1 MEIENMHFIM
11 LNNKIFRNNQIQLD
25 KVMKKYDL
33 SSGSMSYLFILE
45 KSEGVSLHQL
55 SIKIGNDK
63 AMTTRTIKR
72 LIELK
77 YVYKVGKDGDC
88 RAYQLY
94 LTEKAKAILP
104 QMHREI
110 EEIVDLITVDLSQE
124 EKEVTLAAMK
134 KIFMRTQQIRTEE
147 EVNEKKL

>member
-25 KVMKKYDL
+25 KVMKKYGL
-33 SSGSMSYLFILE
+33 SSGSIPYLFILE
-45 KSEGVSLHQL
+45 KNEGVSLHQL
-55 SIKIGNDK
+55 SRKIGNDK

-72 LIELK
+72 LIELE

-94 LTEKAKAILP
+94 LTEKARAVLP
-104 QMHREI
+104 KMHRDI
-110 EEIVDLITVDLSQE
+110 QEIVDLISADLTPE
-124 EKEVTLAAMK
+124 EKAVTLVAMK
-134 KIFMRTQQIRTEE
+134 KIFMRTQQLRAEE
-147 EVNEKKL
+147 E

>member
-25 KVMKKYDL
+25 KVMKKYGL
-33 SSGSMSYLFILE
+33 SSGSMPYLFILE

-55 SIKIGNDK
+55 SQKIGNDK

-72 LIELK
+72 LIELE

-94 LTEKAKAILP
+94 LTEKAKMILP
-104 QMHREI
+104 QMHEDVQ
-110 EEIVDLITVDLSQE
+110 EIVDLISVDLSPE
-124 EKEVTLAAMK
+124 EKAVTLVAMK
-134 KIFMRTQQIRTEE
+134 KIFIRTQQLRVEE
-147 EVNEKKL
+147 

>member
-33 SSGSMSYLFILE
+33 SSGLMPYLFILE
-45 KSEGVSLHQL
+45 KSEGVSLHEL
-55 SIKIGNDK
+55 SRKIGNDK

-72 LIELK
+72 LIELE
-77 YVYKVGKDGDC
+77 YVDKVGKDGDC

-94 LTEKAKAILP
+94 LTAKAKTILP
-104 QMHREI
+104 QMHGEVQ
-110 EEIVDLITVDLSQE
+110 EIVDLISVDLSPE
-124 EKEVTLAAMK
+124 EKAVTLTAMK
-134 KIFMRTQQIRTEE
+134 KILIRTQQLRVEE
-147 EVNEKKL
+147 EMYGKKL